1 MKAGGNGGEDRSR
14 PRCPDVHSGRVGAR
28 ARTAALDR
36 RLASLQRTPNMKID
50 PGPGNGPL
58 DEQTPQKVAEGD
70 PCKDLKRWLQRK
82 LTCVNIRTEAGE
94 RAAAFR
100 SSTRFTGFASF
111 AVLLIAAGMTDDA
124 RSGHEFP
131 VYPSYYPHEIRIET
145 MDPDRAAALLLEGKI
160 QAYIGPEPNFTTA
173 APESIRAIES
183 LGSLVIVRVNP
194 ESPLARDHDAAC
206 VLARTVV
213 REIAARH
220 DQLRFHP
227 YPITP
232 YDGDYLYHA
241 DLADAARARFIGK
254 SAAAGAAVA
263 RRPRARASGALAK
276 SLLPAGWYT
285 QAPTWDVE
293 IDEVSAAELAAS
305 ATKESNGWISPRWA
319 RSGWARTA
327 LLLAPAEDARQQVR
341 VQADL
346 DRLES
351 GAYRGTVER
360 INLER
365 ELVSTLASSCRSIVA
380 GYTVKREYISAEYSA
395 GIENI
400 AFDSITGLNSPIFVR
415 TVKLKDFPW
424 NGWLSLGID
433 TRPAAAWNPI
443 AGFSDPFGRLMWNA
457 IGDPA
462 LLPSPNGAGW
472 MLNRISDV
480 R

>member
-1 MKAGGNGGEDRSR
+1 MKG
-14 PRCPDVHSGRVGAR
+14 
-28 ARTAALDR
+28 L
-36 RLASLQRTPNMKID
+36 
-50 PGPGNGPL
+50 
-58 DEQTPQKVAEGD
+58 
-70 PCKDLKRWLQRK
+70 
-82 LTCVNIRTEAGE
+82 
-94 RAAAFR
+94 
-100 SSTRFTGFASF
+100 ASF
-111 AVLLIAAGMTDDA
+111 AVVIVAAGMTGNA
-124 RSGHEFP
+124 RGGHEFP

-145 MDPDRAAALLLEGKI
+145 MAPDRAAAMLLEGKI
-160 QAYIGPEPNFTTA
+160 QAYIGPEPRFTA
-173 APESIRAIES
+173 AAPDSIRAVES

-194 ESPLARDHDAAC
+194 ESALARGPAATC

-213 REIAARH
+213 GEIAARH
-220 DQLRFHP
+220 SPLKFDP

-241 DLADAARARFIGK
+241 DLAEAARARVVGH
-254 SAAAGAAVA
+254 SAGAGATVA
-263 RRPRARASGALAK
+263 RRLRVRASSALAK
-276 SLLPAGWYT
+276 SLLPAAWYT
-285 QAPTWDVE
+285 LSPTWDVE
-293 IDEVSAAELAAS
+293 IDEVSAADLVAS
-305 ATKESNGWISPRWA
+305 ATKQTNGWISPQWA
-319 RSGWARTA
+319 RSGWARAA
-327 LLLAPAEDARQQVR
+327 LLLAPTVEDPRAQNRVR
-341 VQADL
+341 ADL

-351 GAYRGTVER
+351 GAYGGTVER

-365 ELVSTLASSCRSIVA
+365 ELVSTLASSCRSLVA

-400 AFDSITGLNSPIFVR
+400 GFDSIAGLNSPIFVR

-462 LLPSPNGAGW
+462 LLPSPNGVGW
-472 MLNRISDV
+472 MLNRVSDV

>member
-1 MKAGGNGGEDRSR
+1 M
-14 PRCPDVHSGRVGAR
+14 
-28 ARTAALDR
+28 T
-36 RLASLQRTPNMKID
+36 IY
-50 PGPGNGPL
+50 PGPSNRSF
-58 DEQTPQKVAEGD
+58 DKDTQQQVAEGD
-70 PCKDLKRWLQRK
+70 RLKDVKRWLQRK
-82 LTCVNIRTEAGE
+82 LIGVNIRKEEPTPAS
-94 RAAAFR
+94 RFSTAIAAL
-100 SSTRFTGFASF
+100 ASF
-111 AVLLIAAGMTDDA
+111 AVLLIAVGMTDDA
-124 RSGHEFP
+124 RGGHEFP

-160 QAYIGPEPNFTTA
+160 QAYIGPEPRFTTT
-173 APESIRAIES
+173 PPDSIRAIES

-194 ESPLARDHDAAC
+194 ESTLARDHDATC

-213 REIAARH
+213 SEIAARH
-220 DQLRFHP
+220 GQLTFHP

-232 YDGDYLYHA
+232 YDADYLYHA
-241 DLADAARARFIGK
+241 DLADAARARFVGQ
-254 SAAAGAAVA
+254 SAATGATVA

-285 QAPTWDVE
+285 LAPTWDVE

-305 ATKESNGWISPRWA
+305 AAKQTNGWISPQWA
-319 RSGWARTA
+319 RSGWARSA
-327 LLLAPAEDARQQVR
+327 LLLTPAADDPRQQIR

-351 GAYRGTVER
+351 GAYQGTLER

-365 ELVSTLASSCRSIVA
+365 ELVSTLASSCRSTVV

-400 AFDSITGLNSPIFVR
+400 GFDSITGLNSPIFVR